1 MIERA
6 TLALCWGIL
15 SIGAASAADLA
26 ECAAIKDE
34 AVRLFCYDRAAGRG
48 SAASPAE
55 VAPAP
60 LDTKPAPTG
69 EAPSPEPKPASV
81 KAPER
86 IESRIVGSF
95 AGWAQ
100 GTRFQ
105 LENGQ
110 TWEVMT
116 IARYQAGRQD
126 APKVVI
132 ARDFIGQYQMS
143 IDGVPQRVV
152 VRRVEA
158 APAN

>member
-1 MIERA
+1 MIKRA
-6 TLALCWGIL
+6 TLALWLMTL
-15 SIGAASAADLA
+15 SLGSATAADLA

-34 AVRLFCYDRAAGRG
+34 AVRLFCYDRAAGRS

-69 EAPSPEPKPASV
+69 EAPSPEPKPATV

-86 IESRIVGSF
+86 IESRIVGRFS
-95 AGWAQ
+95 GWAQ

-116 IARYQAGRQD
+116 IARFQAGPQE

-132 ARDFIGQYQMS
+132 ARDFLGQYQMS
-143 IDGVPQRVV
+143 VDGVTPRVV
-152 VRRVEA
+152 VRPVEPTA
-158 APAN
+158 SK